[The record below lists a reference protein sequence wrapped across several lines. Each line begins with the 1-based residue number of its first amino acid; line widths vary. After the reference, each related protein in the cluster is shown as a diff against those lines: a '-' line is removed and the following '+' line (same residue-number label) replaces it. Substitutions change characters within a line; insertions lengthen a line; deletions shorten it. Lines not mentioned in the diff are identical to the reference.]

1 MARSKSTNES
11 TEAIAKASSSDEIA
25 RFKLGEIGGLGIQVF
40 NGISQEEIKRE
51 LNHPESINTYKLMS
65 MHPAVNAPL
74 NLFDSMVSKADF
86 RFIPPKDATE
96 DEKNKTKIVEEM
108 FQDME
113 HSLEDF
119 IHEAMTS
126 TIYGWSV
133 HEKVYRHRT
142 RASGS
147 MYNDGY
153 IAPKKLALRNQKSI
167 KKFIFDD
174 SGNTVIGVTQNLSG
188 VTDYLN
194 RFNTRSASDINI
206 PRSKFMLITMGKD
219 RSNPF
224 GVSPLR
230 EVYFPWK
237 YLQAIEELEAQSVT
251 KDINGVPVLSVP
263 VQYLSADAS
272 PEQKALLENFK
283 NIIRNLQQGSQ
294 SGIILP
300 SAVDPETKKELF
312 SIDLLTQDGKRNN
325 DLNKIKEYY
334 RTMIFIGMGA
344 DILMLGT
351 SQGSSGSFALGAIKN
366 SLTGNVAEGF
376 LRRIV
381 QVLNDDLIKD
391 IYWQNGWDVTRRCKI
406 DYEGFDN
413 ESMDEIGKYIQRTA
427 AVGMLSKD
435 IDTVNYVRNTINLDP
450 LPDDT
455 DLTDLLGDNTSR
467 SGDGMQQGLNSG
479 TGSSDG
485 SSGNSSDVNT
495 ENAA

>member
-1 MARSKSTNES
+1 MARSKSQDT
-11 TEAIAKASSSDEIA
+11 TEAITKASSQDELS
-25 RFKLGEIGGLGIQVF
+25 RWKLGEIGGLGIQVF

-96 DEKNKTKIVEEM
+96 DEKNKTKIVAEM
-108 FQDME
+108 FEDME

-133 HEKVYRHRT
+133 HEKVYRRRT
-142 RASGS
+142 TAAGS
-147 MYNDGY
+147 MFNDGY

-167 KKFIFDD
+167 RKFIFDD
-174 SGNTVIGVTQNLSG
+174 PGNTVIGVTQNLSG
-188 VTDYLN
+188 ISDSLN
-194 RFNTRSASDINI
+194 RFSTRNASDINI
-206 PRSKFMLITMGKD
+206 PRSKFMLITLGKD

-230 EVYFPWK
+230 EVYQPWK

-251 KDINGVPVLSVP
+251 KDINGVPVLSIP

-344 DILMLGT
+344 DILLMGNT
-351 SQGSSGSFALGAIKN
+351 ASGSFALGSIKN
-366 SLTGNVAEGF
+366 TSTGNVAEGF

-391 IYWQNGWDVTRRCKI
+391 IYWQNGWDVTRRCKL

-413 ESMDEIGKYIQRTA
+413 ESMDEIGKFVQRVTS
-427 AVGMLSKD
+427 VGMLTKD
-435 IDTVNYVRNTINLDP
+435 IDTINFIRNTINLDP
-450 LPDDT
+450 LPEDA
-455 DLTDLLGDNTSR
+455 DLTELLGDNTSR
-467 SGDGMQQGLNSG
+467 AGDGMATPGEGTSTNVGGADNSAL
-479 TGSSDG
+479 
-485 SSGNSSDVNT
+485 NT